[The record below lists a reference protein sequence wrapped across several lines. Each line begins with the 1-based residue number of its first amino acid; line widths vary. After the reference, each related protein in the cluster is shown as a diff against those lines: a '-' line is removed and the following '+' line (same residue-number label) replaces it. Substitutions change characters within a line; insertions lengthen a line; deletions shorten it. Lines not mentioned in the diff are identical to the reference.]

1 MRQPRYAPARPFA
14 GYAPREAP
22 SPGWYED
29 AELADGVPSRFA
41 PDRRAPGTGAPATI
55 LEGQLGAPQVTSK
68 RWSMD
73 VWGLMRGEASQVPRA
88 GTLPATYGVS
98 QAGGVIRYRLK
109 MRDPHRPTAYLRT
122 TSTLGGLAETSVA
135 LGLSARP
142 LPSVPVIVAAEGRL
156 TDQAGSRRVQPAVM
170 AVTELPPVALP
181 RGLRAEI
188 YGQAGYVAGRYA
200 TPFAD
205 GQARVDRHVLTL
217 GRYEARVGAGAW
229 AGIQK
234 GASRLDVGPGATV
247 SLPLSN
253 KVFGRLGI
261 DWRLRVAG
269 NAEPGSGPAVT
280 LGAGF

>member
-1 MRQPRYAPARPFA
+1 
-14 GYAPREAP
+14 
-22 SPGWYED
+22 
-29 AELADGVPSRFA
+29 
-41 PDRRAPGTGAPATI
+41 
-55 LEGQLGAPQVTSK
+55 
-68 RWSMD
+68 
-73 VWGLMRGEASQVPRA
+73 
-88 GTLPATYGVS
+88 
-98 QAGGVIRYRLK
+98 
-109 MRDPHRPTAYLRT
+109 
-122 TSTLGGLAETSVA
+122 
-135 LGLSARP
+135 
-142 LPSVPVIVAAEGRL
+142 
-156 TDQAGSRRVQPAVM
+156 M